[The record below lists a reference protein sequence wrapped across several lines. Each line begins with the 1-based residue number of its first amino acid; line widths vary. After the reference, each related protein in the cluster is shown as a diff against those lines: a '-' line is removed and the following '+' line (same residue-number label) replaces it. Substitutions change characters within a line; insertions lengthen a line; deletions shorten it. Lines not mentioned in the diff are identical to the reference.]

1 LRALP
6 ASAPPPRAREDIADA
21 DTVETSIED
30 IQTLREEKM
39 QRGVATVLQVAATR
53 ETPRLVD
60 LTHASVSAAAAAVRR
75 ACCAAAAALP
85 LEALLLP
92 RAPTPPRRPWK

>member
-1 LRALP
+1 
-6 ASAPPPRAREDIADA
+6 
-21 DTVETSIED
+21 
-30 IQTLREEKM
+30 M

-85 LEALLLP
+85 LLEALPLP